1 MKIAIIGGGING
13 LYLAWKLAKKG
24 EKITLFERKREIGNK
39 VCSGLFSERILDFIP
54 ESKKLIENKINFVL
68 IHFPK
73 KTIRVNFSKS
83 FFLMSHYK
91 LDNLVADLAQKAG
104 VEIVLNRN
112 ISSIPKGFEKI
123 IACDGASSIIRK
135 TLKLPEPNYRLGI
148 LGFDRNQ
155 KSDNFIETWP
165 TKNGFIWKIPKE
177 ENTEYGIIEDPLL
190 ARKIF
195 DKFLKKRNLKL
206 IDVQSKIIP
215 QGLIIPKNKKITL
228 CGDAA
233 GLTKPWSG
241 GGVIW
246 GMKAANILL
255 KSFPDFLT
263 YRKKMRRFFM
273 PKIVLSKIATKLA
286 YFFGFNFPWIIP
298 KNIKIESDFLL

>member
-13 LYLAWKLAKKG
+13 LYLAWKLAKRG

-91 LDNLVADLAQKAG
+91 LDNLVAELAQKAG
-104 VEIVLNRN
+104 VKIVLNRN

-155 KSDNFIETWP
+155 KSDNFIETFHKLP
-165 TKNGFIWKIPKE
+165 KLRDIYSLPNGPRVVLNEKQKDALKIFKE
-177 ENTEYGIIEDPLL
+177 K
-190 ARKIF
+190 RKI
-195 DKFLKKRNLKL
+195 KGKEINR
-206 IDVQSKIIP
+206 
-215 QGLIIPKNKKITL
+215 
-228 CGDAA
+228 
-233 GLTKPWSG
+233 
-241 GGVIW
+241 
-246 GMKAANILL
+246 
-255 KSFPDFLT
+255 
-263 YRKKMRRFFM
+263 
-273 PKIVLSKIATKLA
+273 
-286 YFFGFNFPWIIP
+286 
-298 KNIKIESDFLL
+298 